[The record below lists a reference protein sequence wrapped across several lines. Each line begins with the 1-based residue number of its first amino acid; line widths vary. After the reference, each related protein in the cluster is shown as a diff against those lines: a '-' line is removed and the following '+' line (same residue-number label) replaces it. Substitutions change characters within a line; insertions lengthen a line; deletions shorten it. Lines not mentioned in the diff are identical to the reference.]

1 MNGFI
6 VVMKIK
12 ASLYLFYVP
21 RDRDGNVYWGFRYID
36 HETGY
41 RASGQ
46 APSESNMSAAMYEL
60 GHKDGSEYLRCNIP
74 ISKKEYKR
82 SFYRYVG
89 CGPKEIANS
98 IRGQLAAKNMI
109 VD

>member
-1 MNGFI
+1 
-6 VVMKIK
+6 MKIK
-12 ASLYLFYVP
+12 ASLYLFYTP
-21 RDRDGNVYWGFRYID
+21 RDISGNVYWGFRYID

-46 APSESNMSAAMYEL
+46 APGESNMTWAMHEL
-60 GHKDGSEYLRCNIP
+60 GHKDGSEYLCVHVP
-74 ISKKEYKR
+74 INKREYKR

-89 CGPKEIANS
+89 CGPKEIANY
-98 IRGQLAAKNMI
+98 IRGQLEAKNMV